1 MSMRRKMKNP
11 GSRTAARVQKTMIMQ
26 NLQKMQKVQE
36 IQGSP
41 VIPEALKTA
50 GNNQQTGSD
59 PFEERRRK
67 R

>member
-1 MSMRRKMKNP
+1 M
-11 GSRTAARVQKTMIMQ
+11 QKTMIMQ
-26 NLQKMQKVQE
+26 KLQKMQKVHE

-50 GNNQQTGSD
+50 GNNQQKGSD